1 MPLHMWLQALLSVNV
16 LNAPG
21 AKVKPRRGL
30 SEAAVMLFANFD
42 QKRIC
47 IGRMRG
53 RRGGHIYI

>member
-30 SEAAVMLFANFD
+30 SEAVKQLQSCFLQTLIRNGFALAE
-42 QKRIC
+42 
-47 IGRMRG
+47 
-53 RRGGHIYI
+53 